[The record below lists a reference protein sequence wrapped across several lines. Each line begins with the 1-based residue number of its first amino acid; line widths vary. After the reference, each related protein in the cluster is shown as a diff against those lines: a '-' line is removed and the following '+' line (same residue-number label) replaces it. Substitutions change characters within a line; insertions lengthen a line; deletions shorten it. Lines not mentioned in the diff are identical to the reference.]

1 MNEKIIKI
9 PTLQEQVYLYLK
21 KAIMNAEL
29 EMGKTFSE
37 QWVADL
43 LGVSRTPVREAII
56 QLKQEYLVDILPY
69 KGFII
74 KSLSSKDIQDTMQIR
89 QALEGFCV
97 ISIAQNYQDPLVKS
111 LFFQL
116 NDYLK
121 EQEKLAR
128 ENSPYEFMEL
138 DKIYHM
144 DIIDYI
150 NNERLIVVYG
160 EIRSRFERIT
170 IQALKEP
177 GRMENTVRE
186 HRSILEMMR
195 MGNPWEAYQAMEFH
209 LNQTKTSLK
218 KKPKTS

>member
-1 MNEKIIKI
+1 MKEKIIKI

-29 EMGKTFSE
+29 EVGKTYSE

-69 KGFII
+69 KGFIV
-74 KSLSSKDIQDTMQIR
+74 KSLSSKDIQETLQIR

-97 ISIAQNYQDPLVKS
+97 ISIAQNHQEPLVKNLIS
-111 LFFQL
+111 RLS
-116 NDYLK
+116 DYLK
-121 EQEKLAR
+121 EQEKLAK
-128 ENSPYEFMEL
+128 ENNPYEFMEI
-138 DKIYHM
+138 DKLYHM
-144 DIIDYI
+144 EIIDYT

-170 IQALKEP
+170 IQVLKEP
-177 GRMENTVRE
+177 GRMENTVKE
-186 HRSILEMMR
+186 HRSILEMMEI
-195 MGNPWEAYQAMEFH
+195 GNPWGAYQAMEFH
-209 LNQTKTSLK
+209 LNQTKSSLK
-218 KKPKTS
+218 KKAISS